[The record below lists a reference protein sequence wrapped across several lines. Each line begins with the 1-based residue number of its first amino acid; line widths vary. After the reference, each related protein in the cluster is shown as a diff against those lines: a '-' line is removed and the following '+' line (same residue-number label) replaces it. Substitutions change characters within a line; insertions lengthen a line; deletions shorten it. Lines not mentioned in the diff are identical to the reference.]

1 MTGELSEVYTESAI
15 VPLMKTYTFNVV
27 VEPDEDRWYA
37 ECPVL
42 VRQGAATWGYTQEE
56 ALKNIEEV
64 VRMVVESLIE
74 HGELVPEGPSDQV
87 QVTVAPRVAVTV

>member
-1 MTGELSEVYTESAI
+1 M
-15 VPLMKTYTFNVV
+15 TYTFNVV

-42 VRQGAATWGYTQEE
+42 VRQGAATWGDTKVE
-56 ALKNIEEV
+56 ALSNIQEV

-74 HGELVPEGPSDQV
+74 HGEAVPESPADQV
-87 QVTVAPRVAVTV
+87 QVTVTPRVAITV

>member
-1 MTGELSEVYTESAI
+1 MNGAFGQTRKVSHKIYR
-15 VPLMKTYTFNVV
+15 KTYSFKAV

-37 ECPVL
+37 ECPAL

-56 ALKNIEEV
+56 AIQNTNEV

-74 HGELVPEGPSDQV
+74 HGGPVPEGAAGDV
-87 QVTVAPRVAVTV
+87 QVTVEPRVAVTI

>member
-1 MTGELSEVYTESAI
+1 MKNGNA
-15 VPLMKTYTFNVV
+15 MKTYTFSIV

-42 VRQGAATWGYTQEE
+42 VRQGAATWGYTREE
-56 ALKNIEEV
+56 AIRNIEDV

-74 HGELVPEGPSDQV
+74 HGESVPEGPQDQV
-87 QVTVAPRVAVTV
+87 QVTVDPRVAVTV